1 MAKRPII
8 TIEDVNQIECCP
20 RCKNYHLLIQKQ
32 IADVGH
38 TFDVF
43 HKNIEWRVKC
53 QTKNCR
59 YVLGFVLKPLE
70 PNQPIGPS
78 DLN

>member
-1 MAKRPII
+1 MPKRPVI
-8 TIEDVNQIECCP
+8 TIDDVNGIQCCP
-20 RCKNYHLLIQKQ
+20 KCGNYNLLIQKQ

-38 TFDVF
+38 TRDVF
-43 HKNIEWRVKC
+43 HKHIEWRVKC

-59 YVLGFVLKPLE
+59 HLLGFVLKPIE